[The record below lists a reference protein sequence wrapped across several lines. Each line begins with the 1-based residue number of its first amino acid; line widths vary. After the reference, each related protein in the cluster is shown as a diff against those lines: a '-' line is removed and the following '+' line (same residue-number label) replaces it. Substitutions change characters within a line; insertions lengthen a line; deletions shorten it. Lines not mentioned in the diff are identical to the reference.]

1 MTAKP
6 NYNPFSSVTTSHPSS
21 RTSTPG
27 PSLISSKPA
36 QVPHTSLSPQP
47 PQSDP
52 FAILASPP
60 AQRASP
66 MTNAPSSNLTRP
78 SPSASIFNFAP
89 SPQPTKSS
97 SQSSGPPQ
105 QSNGASADDD
115 WDFASALPDDNT
127 QLPPANYFTLSRTSV
142 TISFKISRRSEG
154 DPVVII
160 LAEFSNNTDALIT
173 EYTFQVA
180 IKVKRITRLPII
192 SDQYSFFF
200 YIGLN
205 APTQSSV
212 WAYTPT
218 PSGRWNH
225 ANHRD
230 QRRPQGTGKLGQDAV
245 ESVIQ
250 HEGPGASGAGGG
262 SGVGD
267 PLMPTVEL
275 MDSSVLSRSWYK
287 TSYRNVTRDE
297 I

>member
-6 NYNPFSSVTTSHPSS
+6 NYNPFSSITTSHPSS

-36 QVPHTSLSPQP
+36 QVPHTSPSPQP
-47 PQSDP
+47 PQLDP

-66 MTNAPSSNLTRP
+66 MTNAPPSNLTRP

-89 SPQPTKSS
+89 SPQPAKSP
-97 SQSSGPPQ
+97 SQSLGPPQ
-105 QSNGASADDD
+105 QSNGATADDD
-115 WDFASALPDDNT
+115 WDFASALPDDNS

-180 IKVKRITRLPII
+180 IKVDKTIQVLFT
-192 SDQYSFFF
+192 SDQYLFV
-200 YIGLN
+200 YL
-205 APTQSSV
+205 
-212 WAYTPT
+212 
-218 PSGRWNH
+218 
-225 ANHRD
+225 HR
-230 QRRPQGTGKLGQDAV
+230 A
-245 ESVIQ
+245 
-250 HEGPGASGAGGG
+250 
-262 SGVGD
+262 
-267 PLMPTVEL
+267 
-275 MDSSVLSRSWYK
+275 
-287 TSYRNVTRDE
+287 
-297 I
+297 